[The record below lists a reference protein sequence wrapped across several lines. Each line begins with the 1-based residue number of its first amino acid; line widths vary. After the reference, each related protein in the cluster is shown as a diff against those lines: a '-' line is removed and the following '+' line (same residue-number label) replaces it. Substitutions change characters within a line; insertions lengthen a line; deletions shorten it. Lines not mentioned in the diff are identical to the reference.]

1 MEPDTTSDLLGY
13 LYIDENHFGA
23 LMIMQQRIRNPNAVG
38 IDPYEFSLNRQLYR
52 QAQTAGITS
61 DILLFE
67 KNFRE
72 VFSANALYSR
82 SFP

>member
-1 MEPDTTSDLLGY
+1 
-13 LYIDENHFGA
+13 
-23 LMIMQQRIRNPNAVG
+23 VG

-52 QAQTAGITS
+52 QAQTAGITG